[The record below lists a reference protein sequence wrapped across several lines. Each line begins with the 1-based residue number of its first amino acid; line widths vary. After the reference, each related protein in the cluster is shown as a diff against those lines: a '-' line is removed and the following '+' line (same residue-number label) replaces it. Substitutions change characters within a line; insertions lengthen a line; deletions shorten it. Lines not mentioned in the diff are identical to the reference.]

1 MNIVVVTKYESD
13 ISKFIRDASDWVIKN
28 PVDKTLYRCSSV
40 GANRNVCI
48 GPYNIMFARR
58 PEVLLGLRIDIVYY
72 YGISIEASMVSRIE
86 SRMTPGGKIFIDLHC
101 FMAEVFRRAENEVDI
116 AKRRLLNS
124 IYGVKSVNYPG
135 GFIANLRETIKKS
148 NSLYGLSGHNEAY
161 GIEIDRLNSEILR
174 QCHLSTELSKPNTAE
189 NEVNIAKRKLLNDIY
204 GAYGIDR
211 LNSGILRQ
219 YGLSTELC
227 KPNIVAYIK
236 EETTMNCDIRSNIKD
251 VIFNYP
257 ATIILWK
264 DGTKTI
270 VKAGEDEK
278 YDPEKGFAMAV
289 CKKMFGNEGN
299 YYKVF
304 KEYVPTPYYIP
315 KKNDIIV
322 KDLDVAEETSK
333 IIEDII
339 VKWRLKHKEWPGL
352 TRRKWKELINKAAKR
367 VEERRKREKA
377 KADHKEK
384 QKGIRSGK
392 YPWGMDMSKYMTPPE
407 EGVNSSGK
415 EE

>member
-1 MNIVVVTKYESD
+1 MNIVVVTRYARD
-13 ISKFIRDASDWVIKN
+13 ISTFINDATDWVLRN
-28 PVDKTLYRCSSV
+28 SVDRTLYSV
-40 GANRNVCI
+40 GMGNNVRI

-116 AKRRLLNS
+116 AKRRLLNG
-124 IYGVKSVNYPG
+124 IYGVKAVNYPED
-135 GFIANLRETIKKS
+135 FIANLKETIKKA
-148 NSLYGLSGHNEAY
+148 NNPYGLSCHNEAY

-174 QCHLSTELSKPNTAE
+174 Q
-189 NEVNIAKRKLLNDIY
+189 
-204 GAYGIDR
+204 
-211 LNSGILRQ
+211 
-219 YGLSTELC
+219 YGLSAELC
-227 KPNIVAYIK
+227 KPNVVACIK
-236 EETTMNCDIRSNIKD
+236 EETTMNCDIRSNIKN

-257 ATIILWK
+257 ATIIFWK

-270 VKAGEDEK
+270 VKVRKGEK

-304 KEYVPTPYYIP
+304 KEYVPIPYYIP
-315 KKNDIIV
+315 EKNDIIV

-384 QKGIRSGK
+384 KKGIYSGK
-392 YPWGMDMSKYMTPPE
+392 YPWGMYMSNYMTPPE
-407 EGVNSSGK
+407 DETNNSDG

>member
-1 MNIVVVTKYESD
+1 MNIVVVTRYARD
-13 ISKFIRDASDWVIKN
+13 ISTFINDATDWVLRN
-28 PVDKTLYRCSSV
+28 SVDRKLYSV
-40 GANRNVCI
+40 GMGNNVRI
-48 GPYNIMFARR
+48 GPYIIRFVYKTD
-58 PEVLLGLRIDIVYY
+58 PLLGCMIVGPRIDIAYY
-72 YGISIEASMVSRIE
+72 YHFPIEDSMAREIE
-86 SRMTPGGKIFIDLHC
+86 RRMAPSGEIYTNLHYFMKEIFW
-101 FMAEVFRRAENEVDI
+101 RAENEVTI
-116 AKRRLLNS
+116 AKKKLLND
-124 IYGVKSVNYPG
+124 IYGVKSVNYPED
-135 GFIANLRETIKKS
+135 FIANLRETIKKS
-148 NSLYGLSGHNEAY
+148 NSLYGLPGHNEAY
-161 GIEIDRLNSEILR
+161 G
-174 QCHLSTELSKPNTAE
+174 TE
-189 NEVNIAKRKLLNDIY
+189 
-204 GAYGIDR
+204 IDR

-219 YGLSTELC
+219 CYLSTGLF
-227 KPNIVAYIK
+227 KPNAIACIK
-236 EETTMNCDIRSNIKD
+236 EETTMNCDIRSNIKN

-270 VKAGEDEK
+270 VKVRKGEK

-304 KEYVPTPYYIP
+304 KEYVPIPYYIP
-315 KKNDIIV
+315 EKNDIIV

-384 QKGIRSGK
+384 KKGIHSGK
-392 YPWGMDMSKYMTPPE
+392 YPWGMYMSNYMTPPE
-407 EGVNSSGK
+407 DETNNSDG

>member
-1 MNIVVVTKYESD
+1 MNIVVVIDCRENMRS
-13 ISKFIRDASDWVIKN
+13 FIRAAEDWVRTHS
-28 PVDKTLYRCSSV
+28 VDSTLYPFNYN
-40 GANRNVCI
+40 NRVII
-48 GPYNIMFARR
+48 GPYDIKFVSGMADVRGVR
-58 PEVLLGLRIDIVYY
+58 SIDILYY
-72 YGISIEASMVSRIE
+72 HYSVISAMLRWEVE
-86 SRMTPGGKIFIDLHC
+86 HRMIPDGKIFWGLDE
-101 FMAEVFRRAENEVDI
+101 FMEEVFRRVKEEQI
-116 AKRRLLNS
+116 KAKLNGLFGYRSMS
-124 IYGVKSVNYPG
+124 INYPEY
-135 GFIANLRETIKKS
+135 FLKLKEESQNKINDVQDILDYNVATVYDAVREARAYEKLALLREAMDRIK
-148 NSLYGLSGHNEAY
+148 
-161 GIEIDRLNSEILR
+161 
-174 QCHLSTELSKPNTAE
+174 
-189 NEVNIAKRKLLNDIY
+189 
-204 GAYGIDR
+204 
-211 LNSGILRQ
+211 
-219 YGLSTELC
+219 
-227 KPNIVAYIK
+227 K

-251 VIFNYP
+251 VIFSDP

-304 KEYVPTPYYIP
+304 KEYVPIPYYIP
-315 KKNDIIV
+315 EKNDIIV

-377 KADHKEK
+377 EADCKKKKE
-384 QKGIRSGK
+384 GIRSGK
-392 YPWGMDMSKYMTPPE
+392 YPWGIDMSNYMTPPE
-407 EGVNSSGK
+407 DETNNSDG

>member
-116 AKRRLLNS
+116 AKRWLLNS

-174 QCHLSTELSKPNTAE
+174 QCCLPT
-189 NEVNIAKRKLLNDIY
+189 
-204 GAYGIDR
+204 G
-211 LNSGILRQ
+211 
-219 YGLSTELC
+219 LC
-227 KPNIVAYIK
+227 KPNVVACIR
-236 EETTMNCDIRSNIKD
+236 EEKNMNCDIRSNIKD
-251 VIFNYP
+251 VIFSDRV
-257 ATIILWK
+257 TIILWK
-264 DGTKTI
+264 DGTKTM
-270 VKAGEDEK
+270 VRAGKREH

-299 YYKVF
+299 YYEVF
-304 KEYVPTPYYIP
+304 KKYVPVTYYIVD
-315 KKNDIIV
+315 KKDAKKDIVITDSAV
-322 KDLDVAEETSK
+322 SDELEKEIAGMIEECEGQNK
-333 IIEDII
+333 I
-339 VKWRLKHKEWPGL
+339 WPGL
-352 TRRKWKELINKAAKR
+352 TRQKWKELVNKVAKR
-367 VEERRKREKA
+367 ITDKRKREEA
-377 KADHKEK
+377 EADCKKKKE
-384 QKGIRSGK
+384 GIRSGR
-392 YPWGMDMSKYMTPPE
+392 YPWGADMSNYMTPPE

>member
-1 MNIVVVTKYESD
+1 MNIVVVTRYTSD
-13 ISKFIRDASDWVIKN
+13 KGEFIHDATERVLKN
-28 PVDKTLYRCSSV
+28 PVDRTLYSV
-40 GANRNVCI
+40 GMNCDVRI
-48 GPYNIMFARR
+48 GPYNIKFVSWMSDVR
-58 PEVLLGLRIDIVYY
+58 GLRSIDILYY
-72 YGISIEASMVSRIE
+72 HSVNSAMLRWEVEY
-86 SRMTPGGKIFIDLHC
+86 RMTSDGKIFWGLDE
-101 FMAEVFRRAENEVDI
+101 FMEEVFRRAENEVNI
-116 AKRRLLNS
+116 AKKKLLND
-124 IYGVKSVNYPG
+124 IYGVKSVNYPED
-135 GFIANLRETIKKS
+135 FIANLRETIKKS
-148 NSLYGLSGHNEAY
+148 NSLYGLPGHNEVY
-161 GIEIDRLNSEILR
+161 GTEIDRLSSEILR
-174 QCHLSTELSKPNTAE
+174 QCYLPTRLFKPNA
-189 NEVNIAKRKLLNDIY
+189 
-204 GAYGIDR
+204 
-211 LNSGILRQ
+211 
-219 YGLSTELC
+219 
-227 KPNIVAYIK
+227 VACIK

-315 KKNDIIV
+315 RKNDIIV

-407 EGVNSSGK
+407 DETNNSDG

>member
-13 ISKFIRDASDWVIKN
+13 ISNFVRDASDWVMKN
-28 PVDKTLYRCSSV
+28 PVDKTLYRYSGV
-40 GANRNVCI
+40 GANRNVRI

-101 FMAEVFRRAENEVDI
+101 FMVEVFRRAENEVDL

-124 IYGVKSVNYPG
+124 IYGIKAVNYPED
-135 GFIANLRETIKKS
+135 FIANLKETMKKA
-148 NSLYGLSGHNEAY
+148 NRPWELSDYNKAN
-161 GIEIDRLNSEILR
+161 GIEID
-174 QCHLSTELSKPNTAE
+174 C
-189 NEVNIAKRKLLNDIY
+189 
-204 GAYGIDR
+204 

-219 YGLSTELC
+219 FCLPTELC
-227 KPNIVAYIK
+227 KPNVVACIK

-270 VKAGEDEK
+270 VKAGKNDK
-278 YDPEKGFAMAV
+278 YDPEKGFAMAIA
-289 CKKMFGNEGN
+289 KKMFGNEGN
-299 YYKVF
+299 YYEVF
-304 KEYVPTPYYIP
+304 KEYIPIPYYIP
-315 KKNDIIV
+315 EKNDIIV
-322 KDLDVAEETSK
+322 KDLDVAEEVNK

-339 VKWRLKHKEWPGL
+339 IKWRLKHKEWPGL
-352 TRRKWKELINKAAKR
+352 TRRKWKELINKVAKR

-377 KADHKEK
+377 KADHKKKKE
-384 QKGIRSGK
+384 GIRSGK
-392 YPWGMDMSKYMTPPE
+392 CYWGIDLSECMTPPE
-407 EGVNSSGK
+407 DDTNSSDK

>member
-13 ISKFIRDASDWVIKN
+13 ISNFVRDASDWVMKN
-28 PVDKTLYRCSSV
+28 PVDKTLYRYSGV
-40 GANRNVCI
+40 GANRNVRI

-101 FMAEVFRRAENEVDI
+101 FMVEVFRRAENEVDL

-124 IYGVKSVNYPG
+124 IYGIKAVNYPEDL
-135 GFIANLRETIKKS
+135 IANLKETMKKA
-148 NSLYGLSGHNEAY
+148 NRPWELSDYNKAN
-161 GIEIDRLNSEILR
+161 GIEID
-174 QCHLSTELSKPNTAE
+174 C
-189 NEVNIAKRKLLNDIY
+189 
-204 GAYGIDR
+204 

-219 YGLSTELC
+219 FCLPTELC
-227 KPNIVAYIK
+227 KPNVVACIK

-251 VIFNYP
+251 VIFSDRV
-257 ATIILWK
+257 TIILWK
-264 DGTKTI
+264 DGTKTM
-270 VKAGEDEK
+270 VRAGKHEY

-299 YYKVF
+299 YYEVF
-304 KEYVPTPYYIP
+304 KKYVPVTHYIVD
-315 KKNDIIV
+315 KKDAKKDIMITDQAVSDEV
-322 KDLDVAEETSK
+322 KNEIAGMINECQEKGK
-333 IIEDII
+333 I
-339 VKWRLKHKEWPGL
+339 WPGL
-352 TRRKWKELINKAAKR
+352 TRKKWKDLVNKVAKC
-367 VEERRKREKA
+367 VTDKRKREEA
-377 KADHKEK
+377 EADCKKKKE
-384 QKGIRSGK
+384 GIRSGK

-407 EGVNSSGK
+407 EDVNSSGK

>member
-1 MNIVVVTKYESD
+1 MNIVVVTRYARD
-13 ISKFIRDASDWVIKN
+13 ISTFINDATDWVLKN
-28 PVDKTLYRCSSV
+28 PVDRTLYSV
-40 GANRNVCI
+40 GMGNNVRI
-48 GPYNIMFARR
+48 GPYIIRFVYRADTLAER
-58 PEVLLGLRIDIVYY
+58 RIDIAYFY
-72 YGISIEASMVSRIE
+72 DIPIEGSIIR
-86 SRMTPGGKIFIDLHC
+86 RMAPGGEIYMNLHY
-101 FMAEVFRRAENEVDI
+101 FMKEVFRRAENEVNI
-116 AKRRLLNS
+116 AKKKLLNG
-124 IYGVKSVNYPG
+124 IYGVKSVNYPED
-135 GFIANLRETIKKS
+135 FIANLRETIKKA
-148 NSLYGLSGHNEAY
+148 NGLHGLSGYNEVY
-161 GIEIDRLNSEILR
+161 GAEIDRLNREILR
-174 QCHLSTELSKPNTAE
+174 QCHLP
-189 NEVNIAKRKLLNDIY
+189 
-204 GAYGIDR
+204 
-211 LNSGILRQ
+211 
-219 YGLSTELC
+219 TELC
-227 KPNIVAYIK
+227 KPNTVACIK
-236 EETTMNCDIRSNIKD
+236 EETTMNCDIRSSIKD

-322 KDLDVAEETSK
+322 KDLDVAKETSK

-392 YPWGMDMSKYMTPPE
+392 HPWGMDMSKYMTPPE
-407 EGVNSSGK
+407 DGTNNSDG

>member
-1 MNIVVVTKYESD
+1 MNIVVVTRYTSD
-13 ISKFIRDASDWVIKN
+13 KGEFIHDATEWVLRN
-28 PVDKTLYRCSSV
+28 SVDRTLYSV
-40 GANRNVCI
+40 GMDNNVRI
-48 GPYNIMFARR
+48 GPYIIRFVCR
-58 PEVLLGLRIDIVYY
+58 PDALVGLRIDIAYY
-72 YGISIEASMVSRIE
+72 YGIPIGDSMIREIECRMV
-86 SRMTPGGKIFIDLHC
+86 PGGKIYINLHC
-101 FMAEVFRRAENEVDI
+101 FMKEVFRRAKEELI
-116 AKRRLLNS
+116 KAKLNGLFGYRPRS
-124 IYGVKSVNYPG
+124 INYPEY
-135 GFIANLRETIKKS
+135 FLKLKEESQNKISDVQDILLDYDVATVYNAVREAMDRIKYEKM
-148 NSLYGLSGHNEAY
+148 A
-161 GIEIDRLNSEILR
+161 
-174 QCHLSTELSKPNTAE
+174 
-189 NEVNIAKRKLLNDIY
+189 LL
-204 GAYGIDR
+204 
-211 LNSGILRQ
+211 
-219 YGLSTELC
+219 
-227 KPNIVAYIK
+227 K

-270 VKAGEDEK
+270 VKVRKGEK

-315 KKNDIIV
+315 EKNDIIV

-384 QKGIRSGK
+384 QKGIRSGR
-392 YPWGMDMSKYMTPPE
+392 YPWGIDLSNYMTPPE
-407 EGVNSSGK
+407 GGVNSSGK

>member
-1 MNIVVVTKYESD
+1 MNIVVVTRYARD
-13 ISKFIRDASDWVIKN
+13 ISTFINDATDWVLKN
-28 PVDKTLYRCSSV
+28 PVDRTLYSV
-40 GANRNVCI
+40 GMGNNVRI
-48 GPYNIMFARR
+48 GPYIIRFVYR
-58 PEVLLGLRIDIVYY
+58 PDASASFRIDIAYFY
-72 YGISIEASMVSRIE
+72 DIPFESSMIR
-86 SRMTPGGKIFIDLHC
+86 RMAPGGEIYMNLHY
-101 FMAEVFRRAENEVDI
+101 FMKEVFRRAENEVNI
-116 AKRRLLNS
+116 AKKKLLND
-124 IYGVKSVNYPG
+124 IYGVKSVNYPED
-135 GFIANLRETIKKS
+135 FIANLKETIKKS
-148 NSLYGLSGHNEAY
+148 NSLYGLPGHNEAY
-161 GIEIDRLNSEILR
+161 G
-174 QCHLSTELSKPNTAE
+174 TE
-189 NEVNIAKRKLLNDIY
+189 
-204 GAYGIDR
+204 IDR

-219 YGLSTELC
+219 CYLSTGLF
-227 KPNIVAYIK
+227 KPNAVACIK
-236 EETTMNCDIRSNIKD
+236 EETTMNCDIRSNIKN

-270 VKAGEDEK
+270 VKVRKGEK

-304 KEYVPTPYYIP
+304 KEYVPIPYYIP
-315 KKNDIIV
+315 EKNDIIV

-384 QKGIRSGK
+384 KGIHSGK
-392 YPWGMDMSKYMTPPE
+392 YPWGMYMSKYMTPPE
-407 EGVNSSGK
+407 DETNNSDG